1 MNKTIITLGIR
12 SILVFSLGT
21 VLISFALYQLMN
33 NNDPIKFV
41 FLPVFTYLYIV
52 VIFMSFRHVRFKK
65 DHFIIRGDFGVLKDQ
80 IQKRT
85 IIHYKD
91 IKQFEL
97 KPLGDHINTRG
108 EKLQFRFKYGNERAF
123 IYGSSP
129 LQCIEITHGDKVDC
143 LVINKYS
150 KKQLNQI
157 LEILKEQTK
166 QIQNSSSIDLV

>member
-41 FLPVFTYLYIV
+41 FLPVFIYLYIV
-52 VIFMSFRHVRFKK
+52 VIFMSFSHVRFKK

-97 KPLGDHINTRG
+97 KPLVDHINTSG
-108 EKLQFRFKYGNERAF
+108 EKLVYRFKYGNERAF

-166 QIQNSSSIDLV
+166 QIQNSSSIDFV

>member
-1 MNKTIITLGIR
+1 
-12 SILVFSLGT
+12 
-21 VLISFALYQLMN
+21 MN

-52 VIFMSFRHVRFKK
+52 VIFMSFSHVRFKK
-65 DHFIIRGDFGVLKDQ
+65 
-80 IQKRT
+80 
-85 IIHYKD
+85 
-91 IKQFEL
+91 
-97 KPLGDHINTRG
+97 DHINTRG

-143 LVINKYS
+143 LVVNRYS
-150 KKQLNQI
+150 KKQINQI

-166 QIQNSSSIDLV
+166 QIQNSSTIDLV